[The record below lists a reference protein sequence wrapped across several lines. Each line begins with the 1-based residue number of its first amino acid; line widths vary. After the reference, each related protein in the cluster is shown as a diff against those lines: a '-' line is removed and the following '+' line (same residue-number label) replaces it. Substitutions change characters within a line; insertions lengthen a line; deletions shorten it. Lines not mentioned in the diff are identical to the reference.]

1 MANTKKENTVDRTT
15 ITLHTSPAV
24 KKRLD
29 QLSKITDRSRSY
41 LAAEAIE
48 RYLREEEEFIAAV
61 HEGLAD
67 VAAGRVMTSDQV
79 KASLAK
85 RFRS

>member
-1 MANTKKENTVDRTT
+1 MTNAKKDSTVERAT
-15 ITLHTSPAV
+15 ITLHTSPDV
-24 KKRLD
+24 KRRLA

-48 RYLREEEEFIAAV
+48 RYLAEEEEFIAAV

-67 VAAGRVMTSDQV
+67 AAAGRLYTGEEVI
-79 KASLAK
+79 ASIQKELNK
-85 RFRS
+85 